1 MTTNDITSVVPA
13 VHKAADGSVIPA
25 VKAVQVHKAFGPLHV
40 LKGIDLT
47 VMPGTV
53 TVILGPSGS
62 GKSTFLRLINQL
74 ETLTGGS
81 IEVDGEL
88 IGYKH
93 VTKNGQDVLQTLD
106 DKEIAAQR
114 SRLGMVFQRFNLF
127 PHMTALENVME
138 APVHVQHK
146 SKSEARALAEAELQ
160 RVGLGDRMDYYPS
173 QLSGGQQ
180 QRVAIARSLVN
191 EPEILL
197 LDEPLGALDLKL
209 RKEMQLELK
218 RLQREMNITFIYV
231 THDQEEALTMSDT
244 VVVMNGG
251 KVQQI
256 GTPEDIYNEPKN
268 AFVADFIGDSNIVDG
283 VMHRDFLVSFSGVEF
298 PCVDRGF
305 AREESVQVV
314 VRPEDIAVVSPVEG
328 QLVGVV
334 NDVIFKGVHFEMH
347 VECEGR
353 EWLIHSTRACTPG
366 ETIGMRIG
374 PNEIHIMS
382 RSEG

>member
-1 MTTNDITSVVPA
+1 MTTNDITSVAPV
-13 VHKAADGSVIPA
+13 VRKAADGSVIPA

-93 VTKNGQDVLQTLD
+93 VTKNGQDMLQTLD

-138 APVHVQHK
+138 APIHVQHQ
-146 SKSEARALAEAELQ
+146 SKKAARDLAVAELQ

-180 QRVAIARSLVN
+180 QRLCIVC
-191 EPEILL
+191 
-197 LDEPLGALDLKL
+197 
-209 RKEMQLELK
+209 
-218 RLQREMNITFIYV
+218 V
-231 THDQEEALTMSDT
+231 THE
-244 VVVMNGG
+244 
-251 KVQQI
+251 I
-256 GTPEDIYNEPKN
+256 
-268 AFVADFIGDSNIVDG
+268 
-283 VMHRDFLVSFSGVEF
+283 
-298 PCVDRGF
+298 GF
-305 AREESVQVV
+305 AREVADQIVFMDGGVV
-314 VRPEDIAVVSPVEG
+314 VEKGGPDIIDHPTEPR
-328 QLVGVV
+328 
-334 NDVIFKGVHFEMH
+334 FKDFLQH
-347 VECEGR
+347 V
-353 EWLIHSTRACTPG
+353 L
-366 ETIGMRIG
+366 
-374 PNEIHIMS
+374 
-382 RSEG
+382 